1 MGRKIIKKGWLYEYE
16 ETAEKQLTNGYEV
29 TRVRYVLGEQF
40 DTSCKK
46 VLVCIG
52 INPST
57 AIPEQLDPTVKRVQK
72 YAKNSGE
79 YGAWYMLNVY
89 PQTCNQS

>member
-46 VLVCIG
+46 VLVCLG

-57 AIPEQLDPTVKRVQK
+57 AIPEQLDPTLKRVQK
-72 YAKNSGE
+72 YAKNLS
-79 YGAWYMLNVY
+79 LIHI
-89 PQTCNQS
+89 

>member
-40 DTSCKK
+40 DTSCK
-46 VLVCIG
+46 
-52 INPST
+52 NPST
-57 AIPEQLDPTVKRVQK
+57 AIPEQLDPTLKRVQK

>member
-52 INPST
+52 ISPST
-57 AIPEQLDPTVKRVQK
+57 PYVCF
-72 YAKNSGE
+72 
-79 YGAWYMLNVY
+79 LNFG
-89 PQTCNQS
+89 

>member
-57 AIPEQLDPTVKRVQK
+57 AIPEQLDPTLKRVQK
-72 YAKNSGE
+72 YAKNSGV

>member
-40 DTSCKK
+40 DT
-46 VLVCIG
+46 L
-52 INPST
+52 
-57 AIPEQLDPTVKRVQK
+57 ARK
-72 YAKNSGE
+72 Y
-79 YGAWYMLNVY
+79 
-89 PQTCNQS
+89 